1 MLNVNQ
7 FGKPNPPLVKPPK
20 VKNGGVFKMPKMPA
34 SKEERD
40 LMEAKANILNAK
52 AAKMRREG

>member
-1 MLNVNQ
+1 MLNFNQ
-7 FGKPNPPLVKPPK
+7 FGNTKPQGVKPPK
-20 VKNGGVFKMPKMPA
+20 VKYGGAPKLPKIPA

-40 LMEAKANILNAK
+40 LMEAKANMMNAK